1 MTREDQ
7 RRARHMR
14 ARHPNWTNLRL
25 ARYFGVPLSELEQ
38 LFPVPPPATPAALRR
53 HGQPKGIIMDNQSAL
68 TDLADEMDL
77 PLSTLKTIRNKW
89 RAGVDAVSEK
99 ERQAFGYFDAHPEIY
114 GTRQQASASL
124 PKDLQS
130 RGPGDF
136 DENRPADPS
145 RNGHTR

>member
-1 MTREDQ
+1 MTRDDQ
-7 RRARHMR
+7 RKARLMR

-25 ARYFGVPLSELEQ
+25 ARYFGAPVSELEQ
-38 LFPVPPPATPAALRR
+38 LFPAPQPSPAALRR
-53 HGQPKGIIMDNQSAL
+53 HGQPKGMKMDDNNAL
-68 TDLADEMDL
+68 ANLATEMDV

-89 RAGVDAVSEK
+89 RAGTGTVSEK

-145 RNGHTR
+145 QDGQTR